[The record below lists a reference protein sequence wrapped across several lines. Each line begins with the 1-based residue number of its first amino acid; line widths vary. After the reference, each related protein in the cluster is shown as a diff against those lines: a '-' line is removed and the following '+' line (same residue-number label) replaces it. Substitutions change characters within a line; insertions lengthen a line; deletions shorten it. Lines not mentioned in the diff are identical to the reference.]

1 MMAIISLM
9 IPADDPEFTTTTTNN
24 RASTLG
30 YSGCP
35 VESDLLY
42 VDSVISILD

>member
-1 MMAIISLM
+1 M
-9 IPADDPEFTTTTTNN
+9 IPADDPEFTTTTTTTDY

-30 YSGCP
+30 YSGSP
-35 VESDLLY
+35 VEPDLLY